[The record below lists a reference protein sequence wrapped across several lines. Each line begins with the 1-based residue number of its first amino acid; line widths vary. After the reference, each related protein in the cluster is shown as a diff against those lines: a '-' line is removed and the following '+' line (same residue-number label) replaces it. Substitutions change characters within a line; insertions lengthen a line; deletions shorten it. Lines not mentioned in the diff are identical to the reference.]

1 MKLIRSVAL
10 QLLTPTHNE
19 ISFVF
24 YRKSINCMNATSKFR
39 FEPFFPL
46 FCCLFCQSHM
56 VELILAMN
64 SVISIQMYHIAR
76 FWLVFF
82 LCNFWSVATFRQIYS
97 QNIVSDICSF
107 WIIFLYFFVGFIHC
121 FFRFPFSVHESMI
134 AERLLKY
141 LVKELRCYYYYFS
154 FINFYNICS
163 CLYLTKSMINKNIH
177 LKCHH
182 AHLQSSLYN

>member
-10 QLLTPTHNE
+10 QPLTPTHNE

-39 FEPFFPL
+39 FKPFFPFVFL
-46 FCCLFCQSHM
+46 F
-56 VELILAMN
+56 IL
-64 SVISIQMYHIAR
+64 SVAYGRVDFSDEFSDFHPNVSYCEILTI
-76 FWLVFF
+76 FF
-82 LCNFWSVATFRQIYS
+82 LLCNFWSVATFRQIYS

-107 WIIFLYFFVGFIHC
+107 WIIFLGFRSL
-121 FFRFPFSVHESMI
+121 FLSFPFFCTWIMN
-134 AERLLKY
+134 AKRLLKY
-141 LVKELRCYYYYFS
+141 LVKELCYYYFNIF

-182 AHLQSSLYN
+182 AHLQFSLYN